1 MYIVHIILLHFP
13 ENIKLNYINMYTVY
27 IRDCLYVIQ
36 IFTCI
41 LEVEGIGSDP
51 LPKAIHNYK
60 YQYPPPSPCRKN
72 LQLYTVK

>member
-41 LEVEGIGSDP
+41 LKIEGIGSDP
-51 LPKAIHNYK
+51 LPKAIHN
-60 YQYPPPSPCRKN
+60 
-72 LQLYTVK
+72 